1 MPPGPGSPHPSATT
15 APTPERLREEVEH
28 AREALNLGRPGEAQ
42 ERYAALAG
50 RLDGLDD
57 GSPSYAELRARLL
70 LGWAAAAF
78 EVDGDLDAAMRR
90 LDLATVEADRG
101 GCEHLVAPVAG
112 ERGLLLLRCGRV
124 ADALLALDT
133 AVLSLGAA
141 APYDQMTLLLNR
153 GALHLDR
160 GALDVAA
167 ADFEACLALARRS
180 GDQLFVWKAGH
191 NLGYV
196 EFLRGQL
203 PRALS
208 VMREADAENPGDTSP
223 VVLLDQA
230 RVLREAGLADEAA
243 DLLEQVA
250 TMFETSG
257 LEQDLAETE
266 LARADCALLDPDT
279 VTEAVAL
286 AESALGRFTRRGN
299 TRWQRRA
306 ELVLLRGERQRL
318 GAAPVSGLADLAARA
333 DRLAA
338 QCAEEQRADLAHQAS
353 LLAAECRLR
362 GGLVD
367 AAPPPA
373 LRTGDD
379 VTTRLHTREVR
390 ALAFDAT
397 GEPRRA
403 LGEVRRGLAELG
415 DYQRSFGSLD
425 LRTASAVHG
434 AALARLGLDVALRS
448 GSAAAV
454 FEVVERARAV
464 STRLPPVRPPEDAG
478 TASLLAELRQTEE
491 ELRAL
496 EGDAAAGAEST
507 RLRRRVGRLQQE
519 VRELAWTQGD
529 DLDGDGEPDAP
540 TEAPRC
546 AEVRRTL
553 REDGQTLVTL
563 ARDRGEWVAV
573 VLGRRTPTVHR
584 LARVDAVAG
593 RVSRLRADL
602 DALAMPFLPDGIR
615 DVVRRS
621 AEAVLA
627 DLDAALL
634 GPLGVDGPLVV
645 SCSGDL
651 CFLPWGLLPSRRGLP
666 TVTAPSA
673 AAWLRGHA
681 AHRLGRG
688 DRVVALAGPD
698 LRQAGPEAAA
708 VAATWP
714 GARLLQGPEATGEAM
729 RAALSGADLVHV
741 AAHGTHRQDNP
752 LFSSIRLADGALYAY
767 ELGRSGE
774 GFAGCVVLSACDAGL
789 ATFRPGDES
798 LGLSQ
803 VLLQLGAQVVVAAV
817 ARVNDDSSA
826 RLMAGLHGAL
836 AAGTDAAAALAT
848 VQHDLAEDGTLVALA
863 AIGGTW

>member
-1 MPPGPGSPHPSATT
+1 MPTVDTT
-15 APTPERLREEVEH
+15 PDGLRAELLAAREEVH
-28 AREALNLGRPGEAQ
+28 LGRPAQAQ
-42 ERYAALAG
+42 ERYRSVAGALGEA
-50 RLDGLDD
+50 DD
-57 GSPSYAELRARLL
+57 GSRVFAELRARVL
-70 LGWAAAAF
+70 LGLAIADF
-78 EVDGDLDAAMRR
+78 EVTGDLAASMRLMDQASAER
-90 LDLATVEADRG
+90 QRAD
-101 GCEHLVAPVAG
+101 CAELVAPIAG
-112 ERGLLLLRCGRV
+112 ARGLLLLRCGDVDR
-124 ADALLALDT
+124 ALDALDQGVALLD
-133 AVLSLGAA
+133 A
-141 APYDQMTLLLNR
+141 APVGDQLSLLLNR
-153 GALHLDR
+153 GTLHLER
-160 GALDVAA
+160 GALDAAA
-167 ADFEACLALARRS
+167 ADFAECLERAGAA
-180 GDQLFVWKAGH
+180 GDRMHAWKARH

-203 PRALS
+203 PRALA
-208 VMREADAENPGDTSP
+208 VMRQAETDNPGAPSP
-223 VVLLDQA
+223 IALLDQA
-230 RVLREAGLADEAA
+230 RVLREAGLTDAAA
-243 DLLEQVA
+243 DLLERVA
-250 TMFETSG
+250 GMFEEAG

-266 LARADCALLDPDT
+266 LALADCALLDPDT
-279 VTEAVAL
+279 VEESVDLAYSAL
-286 AESALGRFTRRGN
+286 ARLTRRGN

-306 ELVLLRGERQRL
+306 ELQVLRAERQRVE
-318 GAAPVSGLADLAARA
+318 PSGSTALADLADRA
-333 DRLAA
+333 DHLAA
-338 QCAEEQRADLAHQAS
+338 TCAGEHRSDLAHQAG

-362 GGLVD
+362 SGRSAGL
-367 AAPPPA
+367 PPV
-373 LRTGDD
+373 RQGDD

-390 ALAFDAT
+390 ALALDAA
-397 GEPRRA
+397 GQPRRA

-454 FEVVERARAV
+454 FDVVERGRAV
-464 STRLPPVRPPEDAG
+464 STRLPPVRPPEDLG
-478 TASLLAELRQTEE
+478 TAALLAELRRAEE
-491 ELRAL
+491 ELRAH
-496 EGDAAAGAEST
+496 EGDAADGESAH
-507 RLRRRVGRLQQE
+507 LRRRVGHLQRE

-529 DLDGDGEPDAP
+529 HDDGAEPEAAA
-540 TEAPRC
+540 EAPR
-546 AEVRRTL
+546 AGAVRSTL
-553 REDGQTLVTL
+553 REAGQTLVSF

-573 VLGRRTPTVHR
+573 VLGRRTPSVHR
-584 LARVDAVAG
+584 LARIDVVAS

-615 DVVRRS
+615 DVVRAS
-621 AEAVLA
+621 AEGVLA
-627 DLDAALL
+627 ELEATLL
-634 GPLGVDGPLVV
+634 TPLGVDGPLVV

-681 AHRLGRG
+681 ARAQGRG

-698 LRQAGPEAAA
+698 LRQAAPEARA
-708 VAATWP
+708 VAQTWP
-714 GARLLQGPEATGEAM
+714 GATLLDGPAATGEAM
-729 RAALSGADLVHV
+729 REALAGADLVHV

-752 LFSSIRLADGALYAY
+752 LFSSVRLADGALYAY

-817 ARVNDDSSA
+817 ARVNDEASA
-826 RLMAGLHGAL
+826 TLMTRLHAEVAAGTDVAGAL
-836 AAGTDAAAALAT
+836 AA

-863 AIGGTW
+863 AVGGTW